1 MEALGLGSS
10 AKKCGFST
18 GLLGERNIEFLK
30 AQSTPY
36 NHNMYRW
43 QMLMG
48 PAIKITAS
56 PKCFGG
62 SEETLASLWGSGGAR
77 YGARGRDVWEEW
89 GFIGHHIALSPRID
103 HERVDRESTVKM
115 GPSLSTQTPG
125 HSQNHTLFRG

>member
-1 MEALGLGSS
+1 
-10 AKKCGFST
+10 
-18 GLLGERNIEFLK
+18 
-30 AQSTPY
+30 
-36 NHNMYRW
+36 
-43 QMLMG
+43 MLMV

-115 GPSLSTQTPG
+115 GPSYLHRRLDTVRTILYSAVDDGT
-125 HSQNHTLFRG
+125 